1 MFFFSSL
8 LSQVS
13 RPEWQNCAVQLQ
25 VLGKQTQ
32 EGDSQ
37 MSLEADH
44 GHDSASNTVCLDSY
58 IQDISEISSA
68 ENAKQ
73 HPLPNSSNQP
83 LETQPDGGVGEIR
96 QPAGE
101 PQRSTPCSSLKIRN
115 SKMKKQLKSSSTQP
129 SVSQSRP
136 GPYSCKACG
145 KTFNYMYTLRTH
157 AQTHGMDKIR
167 ICGVCGKHLDS
178 VEELVHHVQSHTKVI
193 KCGLCGKTFSSNFR
207 LRRHERFHR
216 QKSVKVKS

>member
-1 MFFFSSL
+1 
-8 LSQVS
+8 
-13 RPEWQNCAVQLQ
+13 
-25 VLGKQTQ
+25 
-32 EGDSQ
+32 

-44 GHDSASNTVCLDSY
+44 AHDSASNIVCLDSY
-58 IQDISEISSA
+58 IQDISESGSA
-68 ENAKQ
+68 ESGTQ

-83 LETQPDGGVGEIR
+83 LEMQPHSGVGEIR

-101 PQRSTPCSSLKIRN
+101 PQRSTPCSSLKTRN
-115 SKMKKQLKSSSTQP
+115 SKTKMKRSSPPLSPNIKKSTSF
-129 SVSQSRP
+129 SQSPP

-167 ICGVCGKHLDS
+167 ICGVCGKHFDS
-178 VEELVHHVQSHTKVI
+178 IEGLVHHVQSHTKVI

-216 QKSVKVKS
+216 RKSLKAKSSA